1 MGSQV
6 SSKIVG
12 IGDIIMTTNTGCKV
26 VLKDV
31 RHVPD
36 MHLNLISVGKLDD
49 VGLVNHFG
57 GGKWK
62 SRNGSLIVARCVNEG
77 SLYVMQGKL
86 YKGDVNIVQ
95 DNSNLALWHKRLGQ
109 ASEKELQILARNE
122 LIAYLKGKLLEPC
135 TDYLAG
141 KQHRVTFKRGSTLRG
156 KVHS

>member
-1 MGSQV
+1 
-6 SSKIVG
+6 
-12 IGDIIMTTNTGCKV
+12 MTINTGCKLV
-26 VLKDV
+26 PKDV
-31 RHVPD
+31 SHLLD
-36 MHLNLISVGKLDD
+36 MCVNLISVGKLDD
-49 VGLVNHFG
+49 AGRVSHFSG
-57 GGKWK
+57 EKWELTN
-62 SRNGSLIVARCVNEG
+62 RSLIFARGVKEG
-77 SLYVMQGKL
+77 SLYVLQGKL
-86 YKGDVNIVQ
+86 YKGEINIVQ